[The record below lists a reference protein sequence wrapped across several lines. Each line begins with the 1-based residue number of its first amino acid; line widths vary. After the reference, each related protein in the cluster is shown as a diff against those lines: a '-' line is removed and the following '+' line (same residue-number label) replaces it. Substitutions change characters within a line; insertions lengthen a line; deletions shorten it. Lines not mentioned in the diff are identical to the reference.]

1 MEYQKTIILLDTAP
15 NEPTKFKTKNWVEIN
30 DESRRTHNE
39 VNQIRFKT
47 SMLRSSLCDYSDA
60 YILVSATITVPN
72 TVAVGSA
79 ANNRKYTI
87 NKNCTPF
94 SNCITEI
101 NNTQTDNAKT
111 IDIAIPMYN
120 LIEYSDN
127 YSKTSGNLW
136 HYFRNEPL

>member
-1 MEYQKTIILLDTAP
+1 
-15 NEPTKFKTKNWVEIN
+15 
-30 DESRRTHNE
+30 
-39 VNQIRFKT
+39 
-47 SMLRSSLCDYSDA
+47 MLRSSLCDYSDA

-101 NNTQTDNAKT
+101 NNTQIDNAKT
-111 IDIAIPMYN
+111 IDITIPMYN

-127 YSKTSGNLW
+127 YSKTSGSLW

>member
-1 MEYQKTIILLDTAP
+1 MLENKRNQPSKFRTKLSVEVNYESRGTYSVNSHI
-15 NEPTKFKTKNWVEIN
+15 KFKN
-30 DESRRTHNE
+30 
-39 VNQIRFKT
+39 

-101 NNTQTDNAKT
+101 NNTQIDNAKT
-111 IDIAIPMYN
+111 IDKTILMYN

-127 YSKTSGNLW
+127 YSKTSGSLW